1 MTCPDGPLTGPLHAF
16 SCFTHAHGAFEHD
29 VYVVGQP
36 ADPPV
41 LVMHELPGLT
51 DETLNF
57 ARRLQAAQFRVYLPH
72 LFGRL
77 RHDDPQGNHRRLC
90 ISEEFGRLAAGVSA
104 PVTDWLR
111 SLARRVSAEHGG
123 ASVGAIGMCLTGGFV
138 IPLVLEPR
146 VVAPV
151 AAQPAVPFSQAYVV
165 LPLRKGPWAG
175 QLNVSQP
182 DIDAARER
190 MTRDDLRMLAFRFK
204 ADRVCVA
211 EKIDR
216 LRREFPGRVDAHEYD
231 GPSRWPMPPHAV
243 LTYEY
248 ERAGDAGPDHPTRR
262 AFSTLVEFLRERLGA
277 AGGPHG

>member
-1 MTCPDGPLTGPLHAF
+1 MTCPDGPRTAQLHAF

-57 ARRLQAAQFRVYLPH
+57 ARRLQSAQFRVYLPH

-90 ISEEFGRLAAGVSA
+90 ISEE
-104 PVTDWLR
+104 
-111 SLARRVSAEHGG
+111 
-123 ASVGAIGMCLTGGFV
+123 
-138 IPLVLEPR
+138 
-146 VVAPV
+146 
-151 AAQPAVPFSQAYVV
+151 
-165 LPLRKGPWAG
+165 
-175 QLNVSQP
+175 
-182 DIDAARER
+182 
-190 MTRDDLRMLAFRFK
+190 
-204 ADRVCVA
+204 
-211 EKIDR
+211 IDR

-262 AFSTLVEFLRERLGA
+262 AFATLVAFLRERLGTT
-277 AGGPHG
+277 GGPHG